1 MLATWKRRYALATW
15 KRRYAHAG
23 VYLYRTRRH
32 MRPGTEWGYAG
43 KSRNLRLRDDCHRG
57 LCTRH
62 PGCAG
67 GKPWSDLVVRRH
79 ALELPW
85 WLGFDWI
92 TLSLETA
99 LIFIT
104 RPRYNVQKNPRWNKV
119 PKGLQMAQRR
129 ARELCP
135 STQDRW
141 QDWSRVYLAARV
153 AGTLCLIAGGV
164 DLWSRL

>member
-1 MLATWKRRYALATW
+1 MFTTW

-23 VYLYRTRRH
+23 IYLYRTRRH

-43 KSRNLRLRDDCHRG
+43 KSRNMRLRDQCHRG
-57 LCTRH
+57 ECTRH

-67 GKPWSDLVVRRH
+67 GKPWSDLVIRRH
-79 ALELPW
+79 TLELPW

-99 LIFIT
+99 LILVT
-104 RPRYNVQKNPRWNKV
+104 RPRYNIQKNPRWNKV
-119 PKGLQMAQRR
+119 PKGLQLAQRR

-135 STQDRW
+135 SKQESW
-141 QDWSRVYLAARV
+141 QDWSFTYAMVKWAGAAMIV
-153 AGTLCLIAGGV
+153 AGLAGT
-164 DLWSRL
+164 WFTR